1 MSDPKDLKLIVTTLA
16 SPPFSRTFSAI
27 QLHDELPVLQLLQLI
42 SDIMAVIDDGNPQSL
57 HRGVDM
63 RNEDPQDSVARIT
76 GFLQLLKWK
85 DAGDVDTLSQK
96 LTEGHRPTILRVLHF
111 LLKDFNIHKKRAY
124 LAPFLASV
132 DVPAEFSMDEVTA
145 DLMRHVEDL
154 QEQFKDI
161 HKAVDGI
168 RGSGTNAAILKKEIQ
183 QLEDEKQQ
191 VLSRI
196 SKIRKRVEEIP
207 YHEQWLEAA
216 KNLRTEQQNEAL
228 IAERIKEQRNQTH
241 QVENKYNT
249 ALQALKDIRSAAAN
263 ASPDLLFSKME
274 EDNKMNKYLA
284 TENLPKVVLELVFL
298 KVMIRFSSSKLSQQ
312 LQDAKQHIQQ
322 LKKVLSEPAVSERD
336 LTEHEKE
343 IKQLNEDIA
352 KLAEKRL
359 AKTTQGDDKLG
370 LFRQQAA
377 IIARKKEGTA
387 ARLAAI
393 NEEINNLAA
402 ELAKKKEVE
411 KAQGE
416 EFKRYVSELRAK
428 STIYKKKKA
437 EISAITAEFGI
448 LQRTEEVLTSRQK
461 TMEDSLTA
469 LEKRHGVAGFHVA
482 QETLEK
488 VSERKAEIDEVKGR
502 TLEEISGIIQKLT
515 NNINEKKS
523 FLSPVIQELR
533 TMRSQ
538 VQELETEHG
547 EKKRLYD
554 ATMVGLDSEAIQL
567 EQEVKLYR
575 QDILNDQSR
584 YHYLNM
590 QIGLADITNERI
602 MQEMKVYIGGDEAIE
617 QTQKARGFKTYRELY
632 TRKLAEQENLGKS
645 LREQQKEVKAKYEPN
660 VKQLA
665 MFQDVKKLLALKA
678 AQNAAMLKGDRRKEE
693 KVGQV
698 TKDRLVL

>member
-1 MSDPKDLKLIVTTLA
+1 MADPKELKLIVTALA
-16 SPPFSRTFSAI
+16 SPPFSRTYSAI
-27 QLHDELPVLQLLQLI
+27 QLHDELPILQLLQLV
-42 SDIMAVIDDGNPQSL
+42 SDVMAAIDEGNPQSL

-63 RNEDPQDSVARIT
+63 RNEDPQDSVARIS

-96 LTEGHRPTILRVLHF
+96 LTEGHRPTILRALHF

-168 RGSGTNAAILKKEIQ
+168 RGSGTNAAVLKKEIQ

-228 IAERIKEQRNQTH
+228 IAERIKEQRNQIH

-284 TENLPKVVLELVFL
+284 TENLPK
-298 KVMIRFSSSKLSQQ
+298 Q

-359 AKTTQGDDKLG
+359 AKTTKGDDKLG

-393 NEEINNLAA
+393 NEEINTLAA

-411 KAQGE
+411 KAQGAKMPKGE

-437 EISAITAEFGI
+437 ELSAITAEFGI
-448 LQRTEEVLTSRQK
+448 LQRTEEILTSRQK

-469 LEKRHGVAGFHVA
+469 LEKRHGVAGFHIA

-523 FLSPVIQELR
+523 FLAPIIQELR

-538 VQELETEHG
+538 VQELETEYG

-554 ATMVGLDSEAIQL
+554 ATMVGLDSEAVQL

-602 MQEMKVYIGGDEAIE
+602 MQEMKAYIGGDEAVE
-617 QTQKARGFKTYRELY
+617 QAQKARGFKTYRELY
-632 TRKLAEQENLGKS
+632 TRKLSEQENLGKS